1 MGKVFWLV
9 LGMAAVLLFAV
20 TSRGDDLGTT
30 TEAPPSV
37 DLSFPAKAPLGPNP
51 PPGPNSAYAVG
62 PPESVWSYDQLS
74 PADKAVADRGRDT
87 TAWQAVHDE
96 YAAASAERAEI
107 TKAEMAAMLLGLH
120 ALGATGVVP

>member
-9 LGMAAVLLFAV
+9 VVVLSVLLVA
-20 TSRGDDLGTT
+20 SRSRSDDLGTT

-37 DLSFPAKAPLGPNP
+37 ELSFPAKAALGPNP
-51 PPGPNSAYAVG
+51 PRGPNAPYDVG
-62 PPESVWSYDQLS
+62 PTE
-74 PADKAVADRGRDT
+74 
-87 TAWQAVHDE
+87 AVHDE
-96 YAAASAERAEI
+96 YAAASEERAEV

>member
-1 MGKVFWLV
+1 MGKMSWLV
-9 LGMAAVLLFAV
+9 VVAVAVLLVA
-20 TSRGDDLGTT
+20 SRSQSDDLGTT

-51 PPGPNSAYAVG
+51 PRGPNAPYDVG
-62 PPESVWSYDQLS
+62 PPEAVWSYDQLS

-96 YAAASAERAEI
+96 YAAASEERAEI
-107 TKAEMAAMLLGLH
+107 TKAEMAAQLLGLH